1 MLNNMSDGFY
11 ADLPLNAE
19 ILSHVGSVVD
29 ENVLG
34 SVEK

>member
-11 ADLPLNAE
+11 ADLPLKAE